1 MLNICWLI
9 ALLIG
14 NVGYTTPRGM
24 QPIVERYIPKPKPK
38 KAAKKTKVKTIKKAS
53 KVKKQ
58 IPQRSVLDPKIIA
71 LNQLG
76 EQIVQL
82 QKERKQLLEKK
93 HALLDA
99 FTKTQAAF
107 IFKLPPSEEVQH
119 QQSLL
124 LALSSKSMSEFVH
137 QSVMLPYL
145 VKYLV
150 QKNQQCANLLQNIQ
164 RINFYIESNQQK
176 EQELIKK
183 WYAQKKQ
190 IIK

>member
-1 MLNICWLI
+1 MLNFCLLI
-9 ALLIG
+9 ALLWG
-14 NVGYTTPRGM
+14 NVGYTAPRTM

-38 KAAKKTKVKTIKKAS
+38 KVIKKTPVKSKKKALKIKKTIPQHPVVDS
-53 KVKKQ
+53 K
-58 IPQRSVLDPKIIA
+58 ILA
-71 LNQLG
+71 LNQTG
-76 EQIVQL
+76 DQIIQL

-93 HALLDA
+93 RVLLDA

-190 IIK
+190 ITK